1 MMSLN
6 FYNLYLRVVKNYLL
20 RVRIIYNNFK
30 ILKFSTLKEK
40 KNDVFKV
47 LIKILYHIFW

>member
-40 KNDVFKV
+40 KIMFLKC
-47 LIKILYHIFW
+47 